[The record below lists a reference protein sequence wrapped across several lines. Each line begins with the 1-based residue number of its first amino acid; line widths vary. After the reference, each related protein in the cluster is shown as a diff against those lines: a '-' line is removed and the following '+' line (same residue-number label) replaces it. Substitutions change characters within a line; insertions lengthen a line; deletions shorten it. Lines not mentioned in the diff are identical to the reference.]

1 MRLISRG
8 VAGTWGTSNGYS
20 RTGKRTQM
28 KAGLEAGGGVV
39 ITEPRVGRSVERS
52 PGPRAVAFATG
63 ISPVRSKPHRERT
76 EGINPSS
83 SVSFLPASV
92 LHILNPTQKPAGNA
106 AHGCSPQSY
115 LLGGGLRAPWN
126 NKEKYIAQGLKR
138 STDPNC
144 LKSVS

>member
-115 LLGGGLRAPWN
+115 LWGGGAQSTLEQQRKIYSTGF
-126 NKEKYIAQGLKR
+126 KEVDR
-138 STDPNC
+138 S
-144 LKSVS
+144 